1 MIFNNGKFGLA
12 YNNGSLKTNGQIIQT
27 YTVKADEFRI
37 ASLDFLLDQPLNYDI
52 KCIDY
57 TIFYKVGL
65 KAFLSILENYPYDYE
80 YYFMIKEKDKFLL
93 NEFEIEKCHIC
104 LNERHTMFKC
114 PRFHY
119 IPLKQHVIGRYTKG
133 LKKKHL

>member
-1 MIFNNGKFGLA
+1 M
-12 YNNGSLKTNGQIIQT
+12 
-27 YTVKADEFRI
+27 I
-37 ASLDFLLDQPLNYDI
+37 ASLDFLLDRPLSYDI

-57 TIFYKVGL
+57 TIFYKVSL
-65 KAFLSILENYPYDYE
+65 KSFLSILENYPYDYE

-104 LNERHTMFKC
+104 QNERHTMFKC
-114 PRFHY
+114 PRLHY

-133 LKKKHL
+133 LKKKHLESIRSEGLKRFKTTDTSCLKKRKLLKN